1 MFLKTDNDTSCY
13 QPGEVTIKFG
23 DPILRIG
30 VLKGRG
36 RSKDTAEILINNTM
50 LLFNDHRYSEK
61 PGKFFSIIPSCSS
74 PRYMCFSPNTEF

>member
-1 MFLKTDNDTSCY
+1 MIHPTCY

-23 DPILRIG
+23 DPIFKIG

-36 RSKDTAEILINNTM
+36 RSIDTAGILINNM
-50 LLFNDHRYSEK
+50 ILLFNDRRHNAQ

-74 PRYMCFSPNTEF
+74 PRYMLFSSNTES